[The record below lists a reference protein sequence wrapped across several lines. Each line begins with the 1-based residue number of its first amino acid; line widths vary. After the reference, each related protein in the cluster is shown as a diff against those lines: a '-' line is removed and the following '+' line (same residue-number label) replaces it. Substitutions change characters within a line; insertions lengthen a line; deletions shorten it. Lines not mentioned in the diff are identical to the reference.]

1 MINTLRAI
9 ETEFSVI
16 GWKGL
21 SYTVDHVSPYSRRHS
36 FLSIHFLHLVAPVFL
51 EWRVGVEERCWKNY
65 HGTEGSWLYT
75 L

>member
-36 FLSIHFLHLVAPVFL
+36 FLSIHFLHLVAPFFSGVKSWSGGEML
-51 EWRVGVEERCWKNY
+51 EKL
-65 HGTEGSWLYT
+65 SWNRS
-75 L
+75 